1 MLTHNVEAGIQ
12 LIAKAKLDSSSAP
25 LYHRVFNDFADVLDQ
40 VYEVRTLPGI
50 NTNHALFD
58 PKLKDY
64 IGSFRKANDLAMDLV
79 QKDYGASAN
88 DAYTLYTQILQITK
102 KSGQPTAQPIAT
114 AIPLYTASNT
124 LTTEENH
131 KKALQD
137 ATDAGGVLLK
147 YGNFM
152 ANMIKAKN
160 SDDVEQAIESVALP
174 VGSATIKKH
183 SAFSIALN
191 AYVGP
196 YLGSEKIRGVDAT
209 SKTNAYGLTAPIG
222 FSINSGWLK
231 SKTYGFS
238 VSAFFS
244 VIDLGA
250 PVAFRFADNKTE
262 EIPTI
267 QLKDIISPGAFLSI
281 GIPGVPLSVNG
292 GWQMG
297 PNLRKLTGS
306 AATATS
312 DRYDRFSISLV
323 VDIPIFNI
331 YKTQSK
337 P

>member
-1 MLTHNVEAGIQ
+1 
-12 LIAKAKLDSSSAP
+12 
-25 LYHRVFNDFADVLDQ
+25 
-40 VYEVRTLPGI
+40 
-50 NTNHALFD
+50 
-58 PKLKDY
+58 
-64 IGSFRKANDLAMDLV
+64 
-79 QKDYGASAN
+79 
-88 DAYTLYTQILQITK
+88 
-102 KSGQPTAQPIAT
+102 
-114 AIPLYTASNT
+114 LYTASNT